1 VLAEVIGIQ
10 IDRETRC
17 VHYCAAVD
25 IIAIK
30 MKCCGTYYACKD
42 CHEAL
47 AGHPIEVWPRSAWG
61 EKAVL
66 CGHCCTELTINEY
79 MASGNHCPVCRAK
92 FNSGCADHY
101 NFYFEWP
108 APKG

>member
-1 VLAEVIGIQ
+1 VFATVNGIQ
-10 IDRETRC
+10 IGAETRC
-17 VHYCAAVD
+17 AHHHTPLD

-47 AGHPIEVWPRSAWG
+47 AGHEIEVWPTNEWA

-66 CGHCCTELTINEY
+66 CGRCCTELTVNEY
-79 MASGNHCPVCRAK
+79 LVSGNGCPVCSAE
-92 FNSGCADHY
+92 FNPGCAKHY
-101 NFYFEWP
+101 RLYFEWP
-108 APKG
+108 QD